1 MRTFPKVYQEANGLI
16 RSDDMNRQVFEH
28 LGTIN
33 GELDGE
39 NLPDNVLVAATTTF
53 DASETTVVDR
63 QITHT
68 FNAFKATAVTSTVNY
83 TGFEMR
89 KSYTTLM
96 TIDMDTT
103 EGTLVGSTNCT
114 IYAPPYQGSGVS
126 AVEMTK
132 YRIGV
137 FINGMLVSET
147 DNITEERHSVCLPF
161 SANAVTGSTKIETK
175 VLMLTGY
182 DFATAPTIF
191 TLKHGFLWVRE
202 ARR

>member
-28 LGTIN
+28 LETIN

-68 FNAFKATAVTSTVNY
+68 FNAFKATAVTSIVNY
-83 TGFEMR
+83 TGNQMR

-103 EGTLVGSTNCT
+103 EGTLVGATNCT
-114 IYAPPYQGSGVS
+114 IYAPPYQGVGIS
-126 AVEMTK
+126 AVQMTK

-137 FINGMLVSET
+137 FVNGLLVSET

-161 SANAVTGSTKIETK
+161 SANSVTGTTKIETK

-182 DFATAPTIF
+182 DYSSAPTIF
-191 TLKHGFLWVRE
+191 ALKQGYFWVRE